1 MKMFRTYA
9 SLEATVF
16 INWLSAVVFLLV
28 TPALLPGVF
37 AQETRIVENVDIR
50 GNRSIPTDTI
60 KLYIQTKKDDLY
72 NEQQVQRDYQAVLA
86 QGYFDEFESRVY
98 VEEGPRGGV
107 IVVFYVKERPVIR
120 DITYEGLKSVQ
131 ESDIIQRFR
140 EKRVQVTKESRYDPV
155 AVEQAK
161 RVLAEILAEKGKP
174 NAQIDPQ
181 VEEISATTVAINFA
195 INEGRRVRVTS
206 IDFEGNEVFSDRKL
220 RRAMKLVK
228 QSSFLTVFTSK
239 DIYDK
244 RKLDED
250 LQRVRIYMGE
260 KGYIRP
266 QIGEPEIEEVGEVGL
281 PIPIFGRKGDG
292 IKIKIP
298 IKEGKQYKFGKITAE
313 GNTLFTE
320 EQILAVTGMKTG
332 DIASAKVIRE
342 GVFERLRKLYGRSG
356 YIQATTDLSQSFN
369 DADSTVDFTIII
381 EEGKPFR
388 VRRIEFKGN
397 SITRDP
403 VLRREILV
411 NEGEIYNQELFDL
424 SRLRLNQLGYFEE
437 IKEEDVQF
445 RTDERNGYVDIDIN
459 VKEKGRQ
466 QISFTGGVSGIGGSF
481 IGISYSTNNLFGYGE
496 SLGLD
501 IAAGNRQRN
510 ISVSF
515 TEPYLRGRPISLG
528 VSFFSSKFQF
538 FGGGLNF
545 GGFIPGSFG
554 GGFFGG
560 AFDSDSLFTRDTTG
574 FSVNAAAPLT
584 LFTKKYLKYTR
595 FTRISLGYSYS
606 SSSVTDPPVNRDANP
621 DNDIPVTFNQPD
633 ITTSTIVGSISYNTV
648 NSPLDPTG
656 GTSLAFSMNFSGLGG
671 DVKLIYPSFEFKHF
685 RPIVKREKP
694 QVLGMRVLFE
704 YLNSFGTSPSTD
716 SLAFVGGV
724 PIFSRFFLGG
734 EDTLRGYNI
743 RSISPIAELIPRIT
757 TSEVRAVDFLSGRR
771 LPVIKGRQ
779 RFRGV
784 RQSVLDSFTFTNRN
798 TNNSG
803 RPVYTPI
810 GADTQLLYNI
820 EYRIPIAGPLSIA
833 AFADAGTAFNLASL
847 DDELLTSPPLDE
859 VINPQII
866 LNPRG
871 FVATQ
876 KEVDDARTPETPVG
890 ALPKGFRFATIT
902 GKVARST
909 IVNLSNDLGS
919 IGRNFRASVGVELR
933 LQVPVVGVP
942 FRLIFA
948 YNPNAKTNFNDPTQ
962 IFLEQKRTIRF
973 TVGRTF

>member
-1 MKMFRTYA
+1 MKLLARLF
-9 SLEATVF
+9 LV
-16 INWLSAVVFLLV
+16 LFLLV
-28 TPALLPGVF
+28 PLEIS
-37 AQETRIVENVDIR
+37 AQDVRIVENVDIR
-50 GNRSIPTDTI
+50 GNRSVPTDTI
-60 KLYIQTKKDDLY
+60 KLYIQTKKDDIY
-72 NEQQVQRDYQAVLA
+72 SEQQVQRDYQAILA

-98 VEEGPRGGV
+98 IEEGPRGGV
-107 IVVFYVKERPVIR
+107 IVIFYVKERPIIR
-120 DITYEGLKSVQ
+120 DITYEGLKSIQ

-140 EKRVQVTKESRYDPV
+140 ERRVQVTKESRYDPV
-155 AVEQAK
+155 AVEQA
-161 RVLAEILAEKGKP
+161 RRILAEMLAERGKP
-174 NAQIDPQ
+174 HAQIDPQ
-181 VEEISATTVAINFA
+181 VEDISATTVAINFVV
-195 INEGRRVRVTS
+195 NEGRRVRVS
-206 IDFEGNEVFSDRKL
+206 KIEFEGNEVFSDRQL

-228 QSSFLTVFTSK
+228 QSSFLTIFTSK

-266 QIGEPEIEEVGEVGL
+266 QIGEPQVEEIGEVGL
-281 PIPIFGRKGDG
+281 PIPIFGRRGEG

-298 IKEGKQYKFGKITAE
+298 IKEGKQYRFGKITTE

-320 EQILAVTGMKTG
+320 EQILAVTGMRTG
-332 DIASAKVIRE
+332 DIASSKVIRE

-369 DADSTVDFTIII
+369 EADNTVDFTIII
-381 EEGKPFR
+381 EEGKPFT

-397 SITRDP
+397 SITRDH

-496 SLGLD
+496 SVGVD

-510 ISVSF
+510 ISLSF
-515 TEPYLRGRPISLG
+515 TEPYLKGRPISLG
-528 VSFFSSKFQF
+528 VSFFSSKFLF
-538 FGGGLNF
+538 FGGGLNALGF
-545 GGFIPGSFG
+545 VPGGGFGT
-554 GGFFGG
+554 GFFGG
-560 AFDSDSLFTRDTTG
+560 AFDSDSLFTRDSTG
-574 FSVNAAAPLT
+574 FSISAAAPLT

-595 FTRISLGYSYS
+595 FTRVSLGYSFS
-606 SSSVTDPPVNRDANP
+606 SSSVTDPPVNRDSNP

-633 ITTSTIVGSISYNTV
+633 ITTSTIIGSIVYNTI
-648 NSPLDPTG
+648 NSPLDPTN

-685 RPIVKREKP
+685 RPVFSREREKP
-694 QVLGMRVLFE
+694 HVLGMRLLFE
-704 YLNSFGTSPSTD
+704 YLNSFGRSPSSD
-716 SLAFVGGV
+716 SLAFVGGI
-724 PIFSRFFLGG
+724 PIFNRFFLGG

-757 TSEVRAVDFLSGRR
+757 TREVRAQDFLTGRK
-771 LPVIKGRQ
+771 LPVIRGKQ

-784 RQSVLDSFTFTNRN
+784 RQSVLDQFTYTDKITN
-798 TNNSG
+798 TSG
-803 RPVYTPI
+803 RPIYTPI

-820 EYRIPIAGPLSIA
+820 EYRIPLAGPFSIA
-833 AFADAGTAFNLASL
+833 AFADAGTAFNLASMK
-847 DDELLTSPPLDE
+847 DEILLSPTLDE
-859 VINPQII
+859 IINPQIV

-871 FVATQ
+871 YIAKQ
-876 KEVDDARTPETPVG
+876 KEIDKARTPETPPG
-890 ALPKGFRFATIT
+890 ALPKGFRYATIA
-902 GKVARST
+902 GKVTRST
-909 IVNLSNDLGS
+909 LVRLSDDLGG
-919 IGRNFRASVGVELR
+919 IARNFRTSVGLELR
-933 LQVPVVGVP
+933 LLMPVVGVP

-948 YNPNAKTNFNDPTQ
+948 YNPNAKTNLDDPTQ
-962 IFLEQKRTIRF
+962 IFLEQKRTIRL